1 MAENPPNAQLEA
13 FLSGAPEPEPQQA
26 PPATPESTPPAEP
39 PKGPPEPPVVEPDDE
54 ADPPEPSPG
63 EPVVPR
69 RALEDERHKRQNYV
83 AQAAKFEA
91 ERDML
96 AKQLEELKKAPAQQA
111 QPPAQP
117 QYQPIDP
124 AQDPAGYHAR
134 IQGVLL
140 NERLNM
146 SEMMLR
152 KELGAEKVDAAIA
165 EFKQHAAADP
175 RLYTQLYQQTDPY
188 GWMAGEVERLRLIR
202 RVTTDP
208 GRLRG
213 RATRQ
218 VGGGGQWHRPCAAC
232 IAGRQA
238 AAQPRQR
245 AQRTAAQL
253 QRLHRAAEP
262 GRHPGPARH
271 HEALANTDRG
281 ACRRHRLVSPRSTL
295 PPSGTVRVQN
305 GRECCRRA
313 SGVLRQSRGVT
324 LSKRSHARGRP
335 QYYRCKTWVNPNY
348 MG

>member
-1 MAENPPNAQLEA
+1 MAEQPANTQLDA
-13 FLSGAPEPEPQQA
+13 FLSGAPEPEQQQA
-26 PPATPESTPPAEP
+26 PAPEPKAPEP
-39 PKGPPEPPVVEPDDE
+39 PKEPPEPPAAEPDDDG
-54 ADPPEPSPG
+54 DPPEPSPG

-96 AKQLEELKKAPAQQA
+96 AKQLEELKKAPAPPA
-111 QPPAQP
+111 QLQAQP

-124 AQDPAGYHAR
+124 AQDPQGYHAR

-188 GWMAGEVERLRLIR
+188 GWMANEVERLGLIR

-208 GRLRG
+208 AGYEAELR
-213 RATRQ
+213 AKWEAEAN
-218 VGGGGQWHRPCAAC
+218 GGGGTVPA
-232 IAGRQA
+232 
-238 AAQPRQR
+238 PR
-245 AQRTAAQL
+245 
-253 QRLHRAAEP
+253 
-262 GRHPGPARH
+262 
-271 HEALANTDRG
+271 
-281 ACRRHRLVSPRSTL
+281 VSPAAKL
-295 PPSGTVRVQN
+295 PPSLAHVRSALPRSSSAYTGPQSLDDIL
-305 GRECCRRA
+305 GQRA
-313 SGVLRQSRGVT
+313 TTR
-324 LSKRSHARGRP
+324 H
-335 QYYRCKTWVNPNY
+335 
-348 MG
+348 

>member
-26 PPATPESTPPAEP
+26 PPAEPAPKPEAPEAPPAAPAPKPEDDDAEP
-39 PKGPPEPPVVEPDDE
+39 PE
-54 ADPPEPSPG
+54 ASPG

-69 RALEDERHKRQNYV
+69 RALEDERHKRQSYV

-96 AKQLEELKKAPAQQA
+96 AKQLEELKKAPAPPVQL
-111 QPPAQP
+111 QPQP

-124 AQDPAGYHAR
+124 AQDPQGYHAR

-188 GWMAGEVERLRLIR
+188 GWMAGEVERLGLIR

-208 GRLRG
+208 AGYEAELRAKWEAEANG
-213 RATRQ
+213 TA
-218 VGGGGQWHRPCAAC
+218 PA
-232 IAGRQA
+232 
-238 AAQPRQR
+238 PR
-245 AQRTAAQL
+245 
-253 QRLHRAAEP
+253 
-262 GRHPGPARH
+262 
-271 HEALANTDRG
+271 
-281 ACRRHRLVSPRSTL
+281 VSPAAKL
-295 PPSGTVRVQN
+295 PPSLANVRSALPRSSSAYTGPQSLDDIL
-305 GRECCRRA
+305 GQRA
-313 SGVLRQSRGVT
+313 TTR
-324 LSKRSHARGRP
+324 H
-335 QYYRCKTWVNPNY
+335 
-348 MG
+348 